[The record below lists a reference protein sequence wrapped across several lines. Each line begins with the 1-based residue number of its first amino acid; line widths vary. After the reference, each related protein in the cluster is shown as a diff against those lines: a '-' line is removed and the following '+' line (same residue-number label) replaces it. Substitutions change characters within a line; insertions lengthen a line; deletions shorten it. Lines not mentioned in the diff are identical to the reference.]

1 MDYYTNA
8 DSLNEALLL
17 ADKALAVDS
26 DNELFMLAK
35 STVLLNIGKYDDCI
49 SLSDSLIQKNDT
61 LPEPYFNAGTAYLNK
76 ILILE
81 RDKQTSKNKKQIKN
95 LYKKARPYLEKYR
108 EYAPDNKDKWGHA
121 LYRIYLNLNMGK
133 QFDEIDKILKN

>member
-49 SLSDSLIQKNDT
+49 SLSDSLIQKMT
-61 LPEPYFNAGTAYLNK
+61 RFLSR
-76 ILILE
+76 ILMPVRLI
-81 RDKQTSKNKKQIKN
+81 
-95 LYKKARPYLEKYR
+95 
-108 EYAPDNKDKWGHA
+108 
-121 LYRIYLNLNMGK
+121 
-133 QFDEIDKILKN
+133 